1 MSLHWFFQFAV
12 VRVTPN
18 MFVSL
23 HIYGAYI
30 FWATICL
37 IGFVTLGVWAPET
50 KGIPMERMEEL
61 FAGKWYMGWRAR
73 VDLRGAEGDDGREGS
88 VMGEKDGGG
97 VREVEK
103 V

>member
-30 FWATICL
+30 FWALVCFL
-37 IGFVTLGVWAPET
+37 GFVLLGLWAPET

-61 FAGKWYMGWRAR
+61 FAGKWWMGWNAK
-73 VDLRGAEGDDGREGS
+73 VQDLHDDGANG
-88 VMGEKDGGG
+88 VKAVEKD
-97 VREVEK
+97 RLSTSEVEK